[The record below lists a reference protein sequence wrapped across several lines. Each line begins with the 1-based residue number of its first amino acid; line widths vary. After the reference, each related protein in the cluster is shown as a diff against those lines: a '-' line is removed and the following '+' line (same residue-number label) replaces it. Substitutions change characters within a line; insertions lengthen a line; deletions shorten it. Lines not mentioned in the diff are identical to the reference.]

1 MDEREQI
8 CYSLITWLETFSVD
22 APHSSPSE
30 LSDGV
35 AIAQALSIIAP
46 HFFTQSWLSKIRA
59 EDLSNWRLKVTNL
72 KKILKGILEYN
83 LECLGVTMQGFQMPD
98 VNAIGEHCDPQEL
111 GRLLQLVLNIAIN
124 CDNKQ
129 KYIQTIMSMEEDVQ
143 QIIKNAI
150 QELMTKETL
159 PGDDLESELHE
170 QLKKAVDELNNSLE
184 AKEELLQRCHELDA
198 QVASLQEERL
208 SLIADRDKLEERLQ
222 MAESFEDTSTP
233 AGKRV
238 AQLQHQIECLQ
249 EELYRL
255 ESGKD
260 DYRIKYEVL
269 NKDYTELKEKNAELS
284 KLASESRAMKDE
296 LDILRHT
303 SDSLAKSESLVES
316 YKKKLEEF
324 SDLKGQMKMVEEKN
338 TKYMQQ
344 QIEMEEELK
353 RVTLLKQQLES
364 YKRQTLE
371 LQNKSTEETKR
382 ADKAEFEFKRIQE
395 KLTTLQREKERI
407 QTERDS
413 LREINDEL
421 KCTQLQSSGL
431 VGSCLSPR
439 DGFPDFKIDQLQNNE
454 ITTPNSFFFR
464 ERLLRLEHEN
474 KMLKIRTSAG
484 QDEAVVSSEML
495 DEVNAKKNELETEVR
510 LLNQQ
515 LMKVQAELED
525 LQENEKSASAA
536 SNSEYVSMRTQLS
549 ESKQRLE
556 ERDLQLHQKQQH
568 IDDLSTRLAA
578 TNDRVVELADQLGR
592 KDEEIRIMEEK
603 YRKYLEKAKN
613 VIKSLDPRHGLDSS
627 TEVFALKN
635 QLHEKDNYISFLEN
649 DQEKMKSVREHEERL
664 IVTAWYNLGMQLQ
677 RQAAEER
684 LANSSMGQSFLAR
697 QRQVH
702 TRRANT
708 INSLHSNATPSE
720 VEEGPL
726 TIQTPNSKRRFSFRK
741 SKQASPSPMLSRK
754 PSNSASV
761 QPAIPQAAEEEPF
774 PQISPNHFNGGG
786 GNRSKHT

>member
-22 APHSSPSE
+22 APSSSPSE

-35 AIAQALSIIAP
+35 AIAQALNIIAP
-46 HFFTQSWLSKIRA
+46 NFFTQSWLSKIRA
-59 EDLSNWRLKVTNL
+59 DDLSNWRLKVTNL

-129 KYIQTIMSMEEDVQ
+129 QYIQTIMSMEEEVQ

-150 QELMTKETL
+150 QELMTKESL
-159 PGDDLESELHE
+159 PGDDLESELQE
-170 QLKKAVDELNNSLE
+170 QLKKAVEELNNSLE

-208 SLIADRDKLEERLQ
+208 SLIADKDKLEERLQ
-222 MAESFEDTSTP
+222 VAESFEDTSTP

-238 AQLQHQIECLQ
+238 AHLQHQIECLQ

-260 DYRIKYEVL
+260 DYRIKFEVL
-269 NKDYTELKEKNAELS
+269 NKDYIELKEKNAELS

-371 LQNKSTEETKR
+371 LQNKTTEETKR

-421 KCTQLQSSGL
+421 KCTQLHSSGL
-431 VGSCLSPR
+431 GIASELNDPSNNMEMLSLP
-439 DGFPDFKIDQLQNNE
+439 PE
-454 ITTPNSFFFR
+454 IR

-549 ESKQRLE
+549 ESKQRLD

-568 IDDLSTRLAA
+568 IDDLSIRLAA

-592 KDEEIRIMEEK
+592 KDEEIRVMEEK

-613 VIKSLDPRHGLDSS
+613 VIKSLDPRHGMDSS

-649 DQEKMKSVREHEERL
+649 DQEKMKSVREHEEKL

-708 INSLHSNATPSE
+708 INSLHSSTTP
-720 VEEGPL
+720 
-726 TIQTPNSKRRFSFRK
+726 R
-741 SKQASPSPMLSRK
+741 
-754 PSNSASV
+754 
-761 QPAIPQAAEEEPF
+761 
-774 PQISPNHFNGGG
+774 
-786 GNRSKHT
+786 